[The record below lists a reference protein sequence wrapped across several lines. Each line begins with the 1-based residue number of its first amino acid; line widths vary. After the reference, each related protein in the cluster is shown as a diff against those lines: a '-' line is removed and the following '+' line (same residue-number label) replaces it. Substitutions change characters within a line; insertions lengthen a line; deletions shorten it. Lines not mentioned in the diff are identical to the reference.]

1 MRARRRLLALAL
13 GAALAAPAFG
23 APARDGS
30 YDAELCVATRR
41 DAPPTCGVAEVEVA
55 GPRVRVRV
63 ADIVY
68 RLALHRA
75 ALDVET
81 MHGGMQID
89 EFSAPY
95 EWAGDTL
102 RFGDEAKEVL
112 YEVRLGAKRSAPAR

>member
-1 MRARRRLLALAL
+1 MRARRRDLALVLA
-13 GAALAAPAFG
+13 AALAAAAAA
-23 APARDGS
+23 APARAGR

-41 DAPPTCGVAEVEVA
+41 DTPPSCGAAEVEVA
-55 GPRVRVRV
+55 GARLSVRV

-75 ALDVET
+75 ALDVKT
-81 MHGGMQID
+81 MHGRMQID

-95 EWAGDTL
+95 EWVGDTL

-112 YEVRLGAKRSAPAR
+112 YEVRLGAKLKAPRR